1 MKNFVGQPS
10 QGGEVYFGITPFA
23 SLTAYDLTTEV
34 KPNRPTLFAKEP
46 IFVDNCKNC
55 SNSMNNFT
63 NADGSTLDTIL
74 DIGKFGIG
82 TWSNE
87 QARKSAEEQ
96 AQLALQIEQTRL
108 AQERAKAAADQA
120 KASSAS
126 GKIKAYTVP
135 LIVTGVLVIGGIAAY
150 FYFKKKKIN

>member
-34 KPNRPTLFAKEP
+34 KPNQPTLFAKEP

-55 SNSMNNFT
+55 NNMNNFT
-63 NADGSTLDTIL
+63 NADGNSVF
-74 DIGKFGIG
+74 DIGKFVIG

>member
-34 KPNRPTLFAKEP
+34 KPNQPTLFAKEP
-46 IFVDNCKNC
+46 IFIDNCKNC
-55 SNSMNNFT
+55 DNMNNFT
-63 NADGSTLDTIL
+63 NAEGDFDKYLDL
-74 DIGKFGIG
+74 GKFVIG
-82 TWSNE
+82 TWSTD

-108 AQERAKAAADQA
+108 SQERARAAAEQA
-120 KASSAS
+120 TASSAS

-135 LIVTGVLVIGGIAAY
+135 LIITGVLVIGGIAAY

>member
-23 SLTAYDLTTEV
+23 SLTAYDLTTDV
-34 KPNRPTLFAKEP
+34 KPNQPTLFAKEP

-55 SNSMNNFT
+55 DNMNNFT
-63 NADGSTLDTIL
+63 NADGSTWDSIL

-82 TWSNE
+82 TWSAD

-108 AQERAKAAADQA
+108 AQERAKAAAEQA
-120 KASSAS
+120 TASSAS

-135 LIVTGVLVIGGIAAY
+135 LIITGVLVIGGIAAY